1 MIGLRTSESSI
12 YRLNKINHS
21 KIDSMLRLKNTN
33 KYFDEKNKMQKR
45 TLSQN
50 LLKCGTKIHV

>member
-1 MIGLRTSESSI
+1 
-12 YRLNKINHS
+12 
-21 KIDSMLRLKNTN
+21 MLRLKNTN